1 MVTTRLL
8 KAASEA
14 ELAQPKNFIHIVNC
28 IREDHIQSAA
38 RYIQSTNLLESFSA
52 QVTAECEGLM
62 RFLEAVQTVG
72 ETSPGILDR
81 LVSKGENLSSRFVAA
96 LLEDRGV
103 NAQFVD
109 LSEIIDFKSDHGL
122 DQVFYNNVA
131 VAFRGVVEACE
142 DRVPVLTGYF
152 GPVQGGLLKN
162 IGRGYTDLC
171 AALVAVGLQAEE
183 LQIWKEVDGIFTA
196 DPRKVPTARLLPKIS
211 PDEAAELT
219 FYGSEVVHPFTMQQV
234 IEASI
239 PIRIKN
245 VMNPRGDGTVITPEP
260 VKAKV
265 LGEER
270 KLFRNRSA
278 SLLSPHQRPKR
289 PTAVTIKHKIL
300 VLNVHS
306 NKRSFASG
314 YFFANVF
321 STLSKWG
328 LATDLIST
336 SQVNVSMVL
345 HSGSALVSGVGEDE
359 KKVIDRD
366 LRGAI
371 DELSQYGTV
380 DLIDGM
386 AILSL
391 VGKQLKNNVG
401 IAGKMFSALG
411 DNNVNIEMISQGL
424 FAYLYFH
431 LRLEANS

>member
-1 MVTTRLL
+1 MVLTRLL
-8 KAASEA
+8 KAAAEA
-14 ELAQPKNFIHIVNC
+14 EFAQPKNYIHIVNC
-28 IREDHIQSAA
+28 IREDHIQCASKYIKSA
-38 RYIQSTNLLESFSA
+38 RLLERLSA
-52 QVTAECEGLM
+52 DVTKECEGLM

-81 LVSKGENLSSRFVAA
+81 LVSKGENLSCRFVAA

-103 NAQFVD
+103 DAQFVD
-109 LSEIIDFKSDHGL
+109 LSEVIDFKSGTGL
-122 DQVFYNNVA
+122 DQQFYNNVA
-131 VAFRGVVEACE
+131 LAFKREIEACG
-142 DRVPVLTGYF
+142 DRVPVVTGYF
-152 GPVQGGLLKN
+152 GPIQGGLLKN

-171 AALVAVGLQAEE
+171 AALIAVGVRAEE

-196 DPRKVPTARLLPKIS
+196 DPRKVPTARLLPAIS

-219 FYGSEVVHPFTMQQV
+219 FYGSEVIHPFTMQQV

-245 VMNPRGDGTVITPEP
+245 VMNPRSDGTVITPNP
-260 VKAKV
+260 VKAMV
-265 LGEER
+265 GQER

-278 SLLSPHQRPKR
+278 SLLSPNQRPKR

-314 YFFANVF
+314 FFFANVF

-345 HSGSALVSGVGEDE
+345 HSGSALVSGGGEND
-359 KKVIDRD
+359 KKVVDED

-371 DELSQYGTV
+371 DELGQYGTV

-411 DNNVNIEMISQGL
+411 DNNVNIEMISQGMSPI
-424 FAYLYFH
+424 FACSTYEGNH
-431 LRLEANS
+431 C